1 MGRSGDG
8 HVRSERFVVVSQM
21 LESESL
27 EFLYVVSSEDA
38 ERSAS
43 ASCIKRQPEVAVHL
57 QYQCVDKAMSADLT
71 QHRVSFDESSRERSP
86 IKVWSDP

>member
-8 HVRSERFVVVSQM
+8 HVRSERFVVVSQI

-43 ASCIKRQPEVAVHL
+43 ASCIRRQPL
-57 QYQCVDKAMSADLT
+57 CTCST
-71 QHRVSFDESSRERSP
+71 N
-86 IKVWSDP
+86 VWTRLCPQI

>member
-8 HVRSERFVVVSQM
+8 HVRSERFVVVSQI

-38 ERSAS
+38 EIGICVIR
-43 ASCIKRQPEVAVHL
+43 RQLEVAVHSAV
-57 QYQCVDKAMSADLT
+57 CDKAMSADRT
-71 QHRVSFDESSRERSP
+71 QHRVSFDKSYN
-86 IKVWSDP
+86 

>member
-1 MGRSGDG
+1 MIGRSGDG
-8 HVRSERFVVVSQM
+8 HVRSERFVVVSQI

-43 ASCIKRQPEVAVHL
+43 ASSMIRRQIEVAVHL

-71 QHRVSFDESSRERSP
+71 QHRVSFDESTT
-86 IKVWSDP
+86 